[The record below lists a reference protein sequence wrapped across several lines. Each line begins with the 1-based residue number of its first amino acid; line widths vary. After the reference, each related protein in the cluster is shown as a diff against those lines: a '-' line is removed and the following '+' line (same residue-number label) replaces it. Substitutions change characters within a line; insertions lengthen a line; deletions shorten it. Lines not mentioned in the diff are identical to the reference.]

1 VTGSSLSPAD
11 VSRIALGIEYNG
23 SCFNGYQ
30 AQKNDSVITIQESL
44 ESALSEVANHP
55 VTLHCAGRTD
65 AGVHATGQVVHFDA
79 QFDRPESAWVRGA
92 NAILPPTISI
102 CWSRQVS
109 PDFHARFSATSRRYR
124 YIFYNNKVKP
134 AILSNLVT
142 HHYRTL
148 DEKAMHEAA
157 QLLLGENDFTS
168 FRGAACQSSTPM
180 RNMMQLSVTRQGD
193 FVIMEV
199 TANAFLLHMVRNIA
213 GVLQAIGAG
222 MKPAEWAAEVLASK
236 DRKLA
241 GVTAHAD
248 GLYLVKVT
256 YPEHFGLPEPAPGP
270 AFLRF

>member
-1 VTGSSLSPAD
+1 MTGSSLSPAD

-109 PDFHARFSATSRRYR
+109 SDFHARFSATSRCYR
-124 YIFYNNKVKP
+124 YIFYNN
-134 AILSNLVT
+134 
-142 HHYRTL
+142 
-148 DEKAMHEAA
+148 
-157 QLLLGENDFTS
+157 
-168 FRGAACQSSTPM
+168 
-180 RNMMQLSVTRQGD
+180 
-193 FVIMEV
+193 
-199 TANAFLLHMVRNIA
+199 
-213 GVLQAIGAG
+213 
-222 MKPAEWAAEVLASK
+222 
-236 DRKLA
+236 
-241 GVTAHAD
+241 
-248 GLYLVKVT
+248 
-256 YPEHFGLPEPAPGP
+256 
-270 AFLRF
+270 

>member
-1 VTGSSLSPAD
+1 M
-11 VSRIALGIEYNG
+11 
-23 SCFNGYQ
+23 
-30 AQKNDSVITIQESL
+30 
-44 ESALSEVANHP
+44 ANHP

-79 QFDRPESAWVRGA
+79 QFARPESAWVRGA

-199 TANAFLLHMVRNIA
+199 PANAFLLHMVRNIA

-222 MKPAEWAAEVLASK
+222 MKPVEWAAEVLASK
-236 DRKLA
+236 DQKA
-241 GVTAHAD
+241 GRRYCSCRWSIPGESDLSRAFWITGICAWPGISA
-248 GLYLVKVT
+248 LLKVT
-256 YPEHFGLPEPAPGP
+256 RKARLIG
-270 AFLRF
+270 RWI